1 MNIKTQLI
9 QIILRAS
16 ETDTLKKI
24 VFSRPAEGLPQKQ
37 SGRLCVHGKKK
48 YLAFEATENN
58 GKVSHVNIEAENSES
73 SISDLIDG
81 YSQVNLITSAG
92 NAEYKRN
99 KKGNEV
105 LLGGSALLKALS
117 LPISEDKKILLTD
130 FDRQK
135 KYILNGKEPFL
146 KFLAVSD
153 ENGRVHDKKQGKF
166 RQINRFI
173 EHIDDIYGKLSS
185 EGKLTVYDLC
195 CGKSYL
201 SFAVY
206 YYLRYIKNREVD
218 MLCIDLKSDVI
229 EYCSSV
235 AASVGFDGMKFIC
248 DDVRNTPHDIQPDL
262 VISLHA
268 CDIATDIVINHGAE
282 LKAKVILSTPCCHHY
297 LNSRI
302 SAPELSFVSSYGQL
316 RNKLCEALTD
326 GLRLLRLRY
335 HGYDVTALELT
346 DPDDTP
352 KNTLLR
358 AIFDENYDIHSE
370 EAERRLNE
378 YNSSLSFVLGEDTSH
393 YLEEIK

>member
-9 QIILRAS
+9 QIVMSAI

-24 VFSRPAEGLPQKQ
+24 VFSRPTDALPQKQ
-37 SGRLCVHGKKK
+37 SGRLCVHNKKK
-48 YLAFEATENN
+48 YLSFEATENN
-58 GKVSHVNIEAENSES
+58 GKVSHINIEVENSKND
-73 SISDLIDG
+73 ISELIDG

-92 NAEYKRN
+92 NAEYKKN

-105 LLGGSALLKALS
+105 LIGGNALLKALS
-117 LPISEDKKILLTD
+117 LPVSDDMKVEISD

-135 KYILNGKEPFL
+135 NYILSGKEPFL
-146 KFLAVSD
+146 KFLTISD

-166 RQINRFI
+166 RQINRFL
-173 EHIDDIYGKLSS
+173 EHIEDIYENLSRD
-185 EGKLTVYDLC
+185 GKLTVYDLC

-206 YYLRYIKNREVD
+206 YYFRYIKNREID

-235 AASVGFDGMKFIC
+235 AASVGFEGMKFIC
-248 DDVRNTPHDIQPDL
+248 DDVRNTPHDIQPDM

-302 SAPELSFVSSYGQL
+302 SAPELSFVTSYGQL

-358 AIFDENYDIHSE
+358 AILDESYDMNSE
-370 EAERRLNE
+370 EGEKRLKE
-378 YNSSLSFVLGEDTSH
+378 YNSSLSFVLGEDISH